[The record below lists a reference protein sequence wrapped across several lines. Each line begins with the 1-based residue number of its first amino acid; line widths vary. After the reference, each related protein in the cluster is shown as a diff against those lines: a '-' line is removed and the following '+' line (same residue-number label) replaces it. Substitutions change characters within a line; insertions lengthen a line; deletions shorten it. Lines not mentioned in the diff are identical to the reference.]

1 MLNYILVLCLYL
13 FSLRIECK
21 TPCIIMG
28 YIKTNA
34 DIIHTAWINVKNK
47 GIIAGTALYWAGY
60 YIKTGNPSVGGAYL
74 QDAGASYDLAF
85 QQIGDISPYTKNN
98 WYYTEDNLSGA
109 YDLTM
114 AAILNAML
122 ASDSDEVLYFVG
134 LVDAYRQSVWNVEY
148 NQEFFAALARGF
160 MP

>member
-1 MLNYILVLCLYL
+1 
-13 FSLRIECK
+13 
-21 TPCIIMG
+21 MG
-28 YIKTNA
+28 YLKTNA
-34 DIIHTAWINVKNK
+34 DIIHGAWVNVKNK
-47 GIIAGTALYWAGY
+47 GLAGGNALYWAGY
-60 YIKTGNPSVGGAYL
+60 YIKIGNPAVGGAYL
-74 QDAGASYDLAF
+74 QDAQVQYDLAY

-114 AAILNAML
+114 ADILNTML
-122 ASDSDEVLYFVG
+122 SADSYEVMYFMG
-134 LVDAYRQSVWNVEY
+134 LTDAYRQSVWNREF